1 MKELSSSIV
10 RLIQFVEYYLCP
22 QYCGVVDRRRVIAYL
37 FTTLIELI
45 IIPFHFFL
53 FLMIWEPSGF
63 AMVCLHLV
71 AFILIQYMIWKQVLR
86 FHQGVSAL
94 FLLVA
99 VKLVADSVLCT
110 YFGAL
115 DDNVTVIGNIFV
127 MLILDIA
134 ALSLML
140 QKTSLVITLMVIPLI
155 AFYYHTL
162 PHGEWFYSM
171 KPILVGVLMLAYVY
185 TYNMSRVTK
194 GLRQPREISLEE
206 RKALEMLANLRD
218 MDYDKAGN
226 LLERLSPEIRQRIVH
241 HATERLRKEELEKLA
256 WDMVCADLTK
266 SEKEI
271 CKLVLD
277 GFSLKDICQRLNKS
291 ESNITSQ
298 RCHIRK
304 KLDMDRKDDLRGTLE
319 MKIAELRKVM

>member
-45 IIPFHFFL
+45 VIPFHFFL
-53 FLMIWEPSGF
+53 FLMVWEPSGF
-63 AMVCLHLV
+63 TMVCLHLV

-115 DDNVTVIGNIFV
+115 DDDVTVIGNIFV

-140 QKTSLVITLMVIPLI
+140 QKNFLGDYPDGDTADSFLLSYPSAWRVVLYDET
-155 AFYYHTL
+155 
-162 PHGEWFYSM
+162 YSGGC
-171 KPILVGVLMLAYVY
+171 LDAGVCLYL
-185 TYNMSRVTK
+185 
-194 GLRQPREISLEE
+194 
-206 RKALEMLANLRD
+206 
-218 MDYDKAGN
+218 
-226 LLERLSPEIRQRIVH
+226 
-241 HATERLRKEELEKLA
+241 
-256 WDMVCADLTK
+256 
-266 SEKEI
+266 
-271 CKLVLD
+271 
-277 GFSLKDICQRLNKS
+277 
-291 ESNITSQ
+291 
-298 RCHIRK
+298 
-304 KLDMDRKDDLRGTLE
+304 
-319 MKIAELRKVM
+319 